1 MVDSM
6 LPTRHVFKTTNLK
19 NSQLQNGKNYTE
31 EIYGWYQDE
40 NGCINYD
47 STVQRIDGN
56 PILELKDQIY
66 CQDLGEVKMDET
78 YCLP

>member
-1 MVDSM
+1 M

-47 STVQRIDGN
+47 STVKESMVTQS
-56 PILELKDQIY
+56 
-66 CQDLGEVKMDET
+66 
-78 YCLP
+78 